1 MNKEELKKISVD
13 VMDAQVAEYIRKWSC
28 FGPFKTL
35 SKTDEKIVIEDN
47 IKAVID
53 FPRPHL
59 EDLTKDEGLGK
70 AICLLVKDPGMHGL
84 AMDLYGTKDIPDLED
99 LRLADFCGNPSDL
112 GKAVAKA
119 LND

>member
-13 VMDAQVAEYIRKWSC
+13 VMEAQVAEYIRKWNC
-28 FGPFKTL
+28 FGPFETL
-35 SKTDEKIVIEDN
+35 SKTDEKIMIKDSIKVTIE
-47 IKAVID
+47 

-70 AICLLVKDPGMHGL
+70 AICLLVNDPGMHGL
-84 AMDLYGTKDIPDLED
+84 AMGLYGTKDIPDLEE

>member
-1 MNKEELKKISVD
+1 MKKDEEALKQLSID
-13 VMDAQVAEYIRKWSC
+13 VMKAQVSEYIRKWHC
-28 FGPFKTL
+28 FGPYKTL
-35 SKTDEKIVIEDN
+35 SESDEKIVIEDN

-59 EDLTKDEGLGK
+59 EELTKDEGLGK

-84 AMDLYGTKDIPDLED
+84 AMDLYGTKDIPDLEE

-112 GKAVAKA
+112 GKRLAAA
-119 LND
+119 L